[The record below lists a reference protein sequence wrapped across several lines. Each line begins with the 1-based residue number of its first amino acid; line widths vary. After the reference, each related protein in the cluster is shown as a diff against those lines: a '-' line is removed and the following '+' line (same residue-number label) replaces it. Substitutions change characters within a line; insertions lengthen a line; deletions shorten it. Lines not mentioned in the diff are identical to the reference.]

1 MKSFKAAILYVE
13 SLEDGF
19 RQSNNGV
26 ATGARRVG
34 APILVK
40 TVDKLGDNVAIE
52 EKHVNV

>member
-26 ATGARRVG
+26 ATGARGVG
-34 APILVK
+34 TPILVK